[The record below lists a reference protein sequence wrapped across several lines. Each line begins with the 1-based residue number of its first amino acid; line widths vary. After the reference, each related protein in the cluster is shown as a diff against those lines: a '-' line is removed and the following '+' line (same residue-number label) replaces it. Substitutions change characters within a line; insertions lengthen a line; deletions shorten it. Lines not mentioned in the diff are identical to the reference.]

1 MRLNKL
7 SLDIKFALKRFTS
20 EPFRTFELANI
31 NQEKGIQ
38 IFWGAYATRYESEAV
53 FDRIDEILNRGR
65 A

>member
-7 SLDIKFALKRFTS
+7 NLDIKVALKRFTS
-20 EPFRTFELANI
+20 EPFRTFELART

-38 IFWGAYATRYESEAV
+38 IFIDEYATHYESEAV

>member
-7 SLDIKFALKRFTS
+7 NLEIKLVLKIKAP
-20 EPFRTFELANI
+20 EPIKPLEFANI

-38 IFWGAYATRYESEAV
+38 IFMDEYGAHDEMESV
-53 FDRIDEILNRGR
+53 FARIDEILKRGR

>member
-7 SLDIKFALKRFTS
+7 SIDIKFALKRFTS

-38 IFWGAYATRYESEAV
+38 IFVDEYGTHYENEGV
-53 FDRIDEILNRGR
+53 FDRLDEILNRGHE
-65 A
+65 